1 VLIPDVVFMFAFLS
15 LPVSFVLMLSCLL
28 IVQLFM
34 VQTGFYRIVS
44 KTESERQ
51 RSVFEEE
58 QRLRQRMAQ
67 LNIKIPDTTVGGAEK
82 PKDS

>member
-1 VLIPDVVFMFAFLS
+1 
-15 LPVSFVLMLSCLL
+15 
-28 IVQLFM
+28 M

-67 LNIKIPDTTVGGAEK
+67 LNIKIPDTAVGGAEK